1 MKAMQWRKKEGE
13 GRKAG
18 DDGDDDMDGMMG
30 RLEWVI
36 QIWWNM
42 QYTNG
47 NVFIFENEGGR
58 K

>member
-18 DDGDDDMDGMMG
+18 DDGDDDTDGMMG

-36 QIWWNM
+36 QIWCGICNIQM
-42 QYTNG
+42 GMFY
-47 NVFIFENEGGR
+47 FR